1 MSAGSF
7 VGALAAGFLSDM
19 IGRKRSIQVA
29 GIIWIIGSMVTASS
43 KNVGQLI
50 AGRVINGLSVG
61 IKYISLLGNF

>member
-29 GIIWIIGSMVTASS
+29 GIIWIVGSMVTASS
-43 KNVGQLI
+43 QNVGQLI

>member
-29 GIIWIIGSMVTASS
+29 AVIWIIGSVITASS
-43 KNVGQLI
+43 QNVGQLI

-61 IKYISLLGNF
+61 IKYIALLGKF

>member
-29 GIIWIIGSMVTASS
+29 AVIWIIGSVITASS
-43 KNVGQLI
+43 QNVGQLI

-61 IKYISLLGNF
+61 IKYISLLRKF